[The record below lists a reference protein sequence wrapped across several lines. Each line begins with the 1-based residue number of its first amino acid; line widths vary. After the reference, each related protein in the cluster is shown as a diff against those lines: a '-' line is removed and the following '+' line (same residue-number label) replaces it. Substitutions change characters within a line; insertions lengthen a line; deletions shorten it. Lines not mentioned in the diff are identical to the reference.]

1 MTTRPRRVFV
11 PRNVV
16 AFALV
21 GHVGGALAFGLAGAL
36 FAWSLAFW
44 AAMGG
49 AALGGAFGVL
59 SGLLLLRVE
68 DQRADAAARVALPP
82 RRPWAAIGAGVVAS
96 VVVSW
101 VSFSTTFGR
110 SGFLEGSPCQELS
123 SGRGPHIGT
132 VQTLV
137 PLQYTC
143 VYSGGTLATAAAELA
158 VVTTL
163 ALLGTVAIGWGLW
176 RLARARPASDTVFR
190 VLAGVV
196 AVFLATVGVA
206 GVGALPTRDVDAQ
219 ASGAAGLAGT
229 AVVGAAAV
237 AVGLRMSWRLMRT
250 VLRSPYAGGMDP
262 AERQRARTRQHT
274 VVGVVFGALLLVAL
288 SAPWILQAV
297 VGAPTVTTSQR
308 PQPMYTSL
316 PEVPP
321 MVAPETLDGFTAPRG
336 AGLSTAF
343 TLDQAIAAS
352 QEISDLTVAVA
363 GPIND
368 PNIAPG
374 TTSFPVY
381 AVDCL
386 EAPGKQVDHEVWFT
400 VDDVAGGIDRARTL
414 WESKGYTLDPESTP
428 GRYGYIG
435 DPTGAVDLV
444 SIEDMNGTIKLRVAS
459 VCVPTDGS

>member
-1 MTTRPRRVFV
+1 MPTPPKHVFV
-11 PRNVV
+11 PRNFAV
-16 AFALV
+16 FALV
-21 GHVGGALAFGLAGAL
+21 GHVGGAVAFGLAAAL

-59 SGLLLLRVE
+59 FGLLLLRVE
-68 DQRADAAARVALPP
+68 DQRADAAARVAPPP

-123 SGRGPHIGT
+123 AGRGPHIGT
-132 VQTLV
+132 VQTLI

-143 VYSGGTLATAAAELA
+143 VYSGGTFATAAAELV

-163 ALLGTVAIGWGLW
+163 ALLGAVAIGWGLW
-176 RLARARPASDTVFR
+176 RLASVRSASDTLIR
-190 VLAGVV
+190 ALAGFV
-196 AVFLATVGVA
+196 AAFLATVCVA
-206 GVGALPTRDVDAQ
+206 GVGALPVRDVDAQ
-219 ASGAAGLAGT
+219 TLGAAG
-229 AVVGAAAV
+229 VV
-237 AVGLRMSWRLMRT
+237 AVTVACVAGLWALSRLLRT
-250 VLRSPYAGGMDP
+250 VLRSHYAGAMNE
-262 AERQRARTRQHT
+262 AERQRARTRQHI

-288 SAPWILQAV
+288 SAPWVLQAV
-297 VGAPTVTTSQR
+297 LGTPTVATTR
-308 PQPMYTSL
+308 PPQPMYTGQ
-316 PEVPP
+316 PETPP
-321 MVAPETLDGFTAPRG
+321 MVAPELLDGFTAPR
-336 AGLSTAF
+336 AGELSTAF
-343 TLDQAIAAS
+343 TLDQAMVAS

-386 EAPGKQVDHEVWFT
+386 GAPGQQVDHEVWFT
-400 VDDVAGGIDRARTL
+400 VDDVSGGIDRVRAL

-428 GRYGYIG
+428 GRHGYVG
-435 DPTGAVDLV
+435 DPSGPVDLV
-444 SIEDMNGTIKLRVAS
+444 SVEDKDGTIKLRVAS
-459 VCVPTDGS
+459 VCVPADGS